1 MQFIAHGAAQEVTGT
16 CHELQVGKHRILLDC
31 GLFQGHRKE
40 AAVKNAQLNFN
51 PEDIDALLLS
61 HAHTD
66 HVGRIP
72 VLWKNG
78 FRKPVFSTY
87 ATRDLADV
95 MLRDGGYIQEKDEEY
110 FCRHLGKSMMA
121 CEGPLYTQKDAE
133 ECMVLFK
140 GINMHEWIDVCP
152 GVRAQFLN
160 AGHILGSAMIVLE
173 LTENGE
179 KLRVGF
185 SGDLGRKHLP
195 IIPDPDPMPA
205 LDVLICESTYGDR
218 KHDDIATAR
227 GKLKDV
233 IIRAAKRGGK
243 VLIPAFSLE
252 RTQEILYDIH
262 MLWDAKEIPPVP
274 IIIDSPLA
282 SNITDV
288 FMKHPESFDREMYDD
303 FLSRAHSPFQF
314 SLVRHTETS
323 DDSKALNKTPGP
335 MVIMAGSGMCEAGR
349 IRHHLRNELEDA
361 RNIVLAVGYMGKDT
375 LGGKLLDREIAQV
388 KIFDQMYRKNAE
400 IVYIDAYSGHADC
413 DDLDAYVK
421 SIPDLRTL
429 ILVHGE
435 LDQMQAFGG
444 RMQQAR
450 SLNVFMPER
459 DKPLALA

>member
-1 MQFIAHGAAQEVTGT
+1 M
-16 CHELQVGKHRILLDC
+16 
-31 GLFQGHRKE
+31 
-40 AAVKNAQLNFN
+40 KNVEFAFD
-51 PEDIDALLLS
+51 PKDIDALLLS

-72 VLWKNG
+72 VLWKKGYRN
-78 FRKPVFSTY
+78 PVYATY
-87 ATRDLADV
+87 ATVDLADV
-95 MLRDGGYIQEKDEEY
+95 MLQDGGYIQEKDEEY
-110 FCRHLGKSMMA
+110 FCRHLSKSMIA

-133 ECMVLFK
+133 ASMKLFK
-140 GINMHEWIDVCP
+140 GVNMREWIDVCP
-152 GVRAQFLN
+152 GIRVQFLN
-160 AGHILGSAMIVLE
+160 AGHILGSAMLVCE
-173 LTENGE
+173 LQENG
-179 KLRVGF
+179 KTLRVGF

-195 IIPDPDPMPA
+195 IIPDPDVMPP
-205 LDVLICESTYGDR
+205 LDVLICESTYGNR
-218 KHDDIATAR
+218 KHDDISTAR

-274 IIIDSPLA
+274 IIVDSPLA
-282 SNITDV
+282 SNITEV
-288 FMKHPESFDREMYDD
+288 FMKHPESFDRQMYDD

-314 SLVRHTETS
+314 SLVRNTETS
-323 DDSKALNKTPGP
+323 DESKALNKTPGP

-375 LGGKLLDREIAQV
+375 LGGKLLDHEVAQV
-388 KIFDQMYRKNAE
+388 KIFDQMYQKKAE

-421 SIPDLRTL
+421 SIPELRTL

-435 LDQMQAFGG
+435 LDQMEPFSQ
-444 RMQQAR
+444 RMQKER
-450 SLNVFMPER
+450 SLNVFLPER
-459 DKPLALA
+459 EKPIALA